1 MNILKLTE
9 KNMESVAEQAVT
21 ALQGGK
27 VLVCPTDTVY
37 GLLCDATNEKA
48 VKKVFSIKGRE
59 EGRALPIFVRDIV
72 MAKELSFVV
81 KEELLDTYW
90 PGKVTVVLKSRGV
103 LPSIAGTAEKIG
115 LRIPKYPLLD
125 VILKKVGVPLTGTSA
140 NLSGRP
146 SLSSIGEI
154 VLEFKGK
161 EYQPDI
167 IIDAGVLPFSKPSSV
182 VDLIDEEPVIIRKGA
197 VEL

>member
-1 MNILKLTE
+1 M
-9 KNMESVAEQAVT
+9 
-21 ALQGGK
+21 
-27 VLVCPTDTVY
+27 LVCPTDTVY

-48 VKKVFSIKGRE
+48 VKKVFSIKGRK

-146 SLSSIGEI
+146 SLSSVGEI